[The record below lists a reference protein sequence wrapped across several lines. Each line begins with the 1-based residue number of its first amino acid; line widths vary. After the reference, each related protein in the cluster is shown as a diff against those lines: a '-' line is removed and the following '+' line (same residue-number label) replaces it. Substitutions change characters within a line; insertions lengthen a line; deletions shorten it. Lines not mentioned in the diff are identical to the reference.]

1 VKAFSRSVSSGVG
14 VGGRPRGFART
25 IVFKAAAEILSKAV
39 TLVVTV
45 AAARLLP
52 AADFGVLAIAM
63 TTGWILSVAS
73 DAGLP
78 LFLAKRM
85 AGLTGAAKPIS
96 FAAITSVMRV
106 RMALGGVAVAAGLMI
121 GSTLVPTPLLAAFVL
136 IVIAL
141 LLNAVVETLSHA
153 YRGLG
158 RINIE
163 SGLVVAQRAVTGIVA
178 LAALLW
184 RPSLPS
190 LALALTIP
198 PALALF
204 ASLWIARGLAPA
216 NATGTAEISLSPGR
230 FMREAA
236 PIGVGILLSAVYF
249 RCDIYFLQFWSGL
262 ETVGVYNA
270 AFRIVEA
277 LRLFPAAVLAVA
289 FPALCN
295 AADGRP
301 LKRLIVLVGVG
312 GTIAAMA
319 VYAVAPILLH
329 TLYGVRFV
337 DAAPALR
344 ILALALPLFF
354 VNYALTH
361 QVIAWDGQRAYLAIT
376 AIALVANL
384 VSNTMLIPTGGMVG
398 AATATLMTE
407 LTVAA
412 GCAVALRRAIRS
424 PSLAGSVA

>member
-1 VKAFSRSVSSGVG
+1 MKAFSRYVSSGVA
-14 VGGRPRGFART
+14 VGGVPRGFART
-25 IVFKAAAEILSKAV
+25 IAFKTAAEILSKAV

-85 AGLTGAAKPIS
+85 AGLTVAAKPIS

-106 RMALGGVAVAAGLMI
+106 RLGLGVAAMAAGLMI
-121 GSTLVPTPLLAAFVL
+121 GSTLVPTSLLAAFVL
-136 IVIAL
+136 IVIAQ

-158 RINIE
+158 RTNIE
-163 SGLVVAQRAVTGIVA
+163 SGLVVAQRGVAGIVA
-178 LAALLW
+178 LGALVW
-184 RPSLPS
+184 WPSLPS
-190 LALALTIP
+190 LALALAIP

-204 ASLWIARGLAPA
+204 ASLWIARGLALA
-216 NATGTAEISLSPGR
+216 DATGSAEISLSPGR

-249 RCDIYFLQFWSGL
+249 RCDVYFLQFWSGL

-295 AADGRP
+295 AGDGRP
-301 LKRLIVLVGVG
+301 LKRLIALVGVG
-312 GTIAAMA
+312 GTIVAIA
-319 VYAVAPILLH
+319 VYAVAPILLN

-398 AATATLMTE
+398 AATATLITE

-412 GCAVALRRAIRS
+412 GCAVALRRAVRS

>member
-1 VKAFSRSVSSGVG
+1 
-14 VGGRPRGFART
+14 
-25 IVFKAAAEILSKAV
+25 
-39 TLVVTV
+39 VTV
-45 AAARLLP
+45 GAARLLP

-78 LFLAKRM
+78 LFLAKLM
-85 AGLTGAAKPIS
+85 AGLTGAPRPIS

-106 RMALGGVAVAAGLMI
+106 RMGLGIVAVAAGLMI
-121 GSTLVPTPLLAAFVL
+121 GSMLVPTTLLAAFVV
-136 IVIAL
+136 IVTAQ

-158 RINIE
+158 RTNIE
-163 SGLVVAQRAVTGIVA
+163 SSLVVVQRGVTGIVA
-178 LAALLW
+178 LGALVLW
-184 RPSLPS
+184 PSLPS
-190 LALALTIP
+190 LALALAIP

-216 NATGTAEISLSPGR
+216 NASSGAETSLSPGR

-249 RCDIYFLQFWSGL
+249 RCDVYFLQVWSGL

-289 FPALCN
+289 FPTLCN
-295 AADGRP
+295 ASDGRP
-301 LKRLIVLVGVG
+301 LKRLVLLVGVG
-312 GTIAAMA
+312 GTIAAIA
-319 VYAVAPILLH
+319 VYAVAPILLN

-376 AIALVANL
+376 AIALAANL
-384 VSNTMLIPTGGMVG
+384 VANTMLIPTGGMIG

-412 GCAVALRRAIRS
+412 GCAVALRRAVRS

>member
-1 VKAFSRSVSSGVG
+1 VKAFSRYVSSGVAI
-14 VGGRPRGFART
+14 GGAPRVFART
-25 IVFKAAAEILSKAV
+25 VAVKAAAEIVSKGV
-39 TLVVTV
+39 TLIVTV

-52 AADFGVLAIAM
+52 AVDFGVLALAM

-85 AGLTGAAKPIS
+85 AGLAGRPLS
-96 FAAITSVMRV
+96 FAAIASVMRV
-106 RMALGGVAVAAGLMI
+106 RMGLGLAALAIGVAI
-121 GSTLVPTPLLAAFVL
+121 GTMLAPATLLAAFVL
-136 IVIAL
+136 IVAAQ
-141 LLNAVVETLSHA
+141 LLNAIVETLSHA

-158 RINIE
+158 RTNIE
-163 SGLVVAQRAVTGIVA
+163 SGLVVAQRGVTAVAALTA
-178 LAALLW
+178 LALW
-184 RPSLPS
+184 PSLPS

-198 PALALF
+198 PALALL
-204 ASLWIARGLAPA
+204 ASLSIAQGLAPA
-216 NATGTAEISLSPGR
+216 SKSDSVDNRLGSGR

-249 RCDIYFLQFWSGL
+249 RCDVYFLQLWSGL

-301 LKRLIVLVGVG
+301 LKRFVVLLGVA
-312 GTIAAMA
+312 GTMTAIA
-319 VYAVAPILLH
+319 VYAVAALLLNA
-329 TLYGVRFV
+329 LYGERFV
-337 DAAPALR
+337 EAAAALR
-344 ILALALPLFF
+344 ILAMALPLFF

-384 VSNTMLIPTGGMVG
+384 VANTMLIPTGGMVG

-407 LTVAA
+407 LTVAG
-412 GCAVALRRAIRS
+412 GCAVALWRAVRS
-424 PSLAGSVA
+424 PSFAGSVA

>member
-1 VKAFSRSVSSGVG
+1 MSLSAA
-14 VGGRPRGFART
+14 PRGFART
-25 IVFKAAAEILSKAV
+25 IAFKAAAEILSKTV
-39 TLVVTV
+39 TLIVTV

-106 RMALGGVAVAAGLMI
+106 RMGLGVAAVAAGLMI
-121 GSTLVPTPLLAAFVL
+121 GSMLVPTPLLAAFVL
-136 IVIAL
+136 IVNAQ

-153 YRGLG
+153 HRGLG
-158 RINIE
+158 RTNIE
-163 SGLVVAQRAVTGIVA
+163 SGLVVAQRGVTGIVA
-178 LAALLW
+178 LAVLVW
-184 RPSLPS
+184 WPSLPS
-190 LALALTIP
+190 LALALAIP

-216 NATGTAEISLSPGR
+216 DATGSAEISLSPGR

-249 RCDIYFLQFWSGL
+249 RCDVYFLQFWSGL

-295 AADGRP
+295 AGDGRP
-301 LKRLIVLVGVG
+301 LKRLILLVGVC
-312 GTIAAMA
+312 GTIVAIA
-319 VYAVAPILLH
+319 VYAAAPILLN
-329 TLYGVRFV
+329 TLYGVRFGRGARPS
-337 DAAPALR
+337 DPGAGTAALFRELR
-344 ILALALPLFF
+344 
-354 VNYALTH
+354 
-361 QVIAWDGQRAYLAIT
+361 
-376 AIALVANL
+376 
-384 VSNTMLIPTGGMVG
+384 
-398 AATATLMTE
+398 
-407 LTVAA
+407 
-412 GCAVALRRAIRS
+412 
-424 PSLAGSVA
+424 

>member
-1 VKAFSRSVSSGVG
+1 VKAFSRYVSSGVAI
-14 VGGRPRGFART
+14 GGAPRVFART
-25 IVFKAAAEILSKAV
+25 VGFKAAAEIVSKGV
-39 TLVVTV
+39 TLIVTV

-52 AADFGVLAIAM
+52 AVDFGVLALAM

-85 AGLTGAAKPIS
+85 AGLANAPIP
-96 FAAITSVMRV
+96 FAAIASVMRV
-106 RMALGGVAVAAGLMI
+106 RMGLGIAALAIGVAI
-121 GSTLVPTPLLAAFVL
+121 GSMLAPTTLLAAFVL
-136 IVIAL
+136 IVAAQ
-141 LLNAVVETLSHA
+141 LLNAIVETLSHA

-158 RINIE
+158 RTNIE
-163 SGLVVAQRAVTGIVA
+163 SGLVVAQRGVTAVAALTA
-178 LAALLW
+178 LALW
-184 RPSLPS
+184 PSLPS
-190 LALALTIP
+190 LALALAIP
-198 PALALF
+198 PALALL
-204 ASLWIARGLAPA
+204 ASLGIAQGLAQA
-216 NATGTAEISLSPGR
+216 SKSDSVENTLGSGR
-230 FMREAA
+230 IMREAA
-236 PIGVGILLSAVYF
+236 PVGVGILLSAVYF
-249 RCDIYFLQFWSGL
+249 RCDVYFLQLWSGL

-295 AADGRP
+295 AADSRP
-301 LKRLIVLVGVG
+301 LKRLVVVVGVA
-312 GTIAAMA
+312 GTMTAIA
-319 VYAVAPILLH
+319 VYAAAAILLN
-329 TLYGVRFV
+329 TLYGVRFME
-337 DAAPALR
+337 AAAALR
-344 ILALALPLFF
+344 ILAMALPLFF

-384 VSNTMLIPTGGMVG
+384 VANTLLIPTGGMVG

-412 GCAVALRRAIRS
+412 GCAVALRRAVRS
-424 PSLAGSVA
+424 PSFAGSVA